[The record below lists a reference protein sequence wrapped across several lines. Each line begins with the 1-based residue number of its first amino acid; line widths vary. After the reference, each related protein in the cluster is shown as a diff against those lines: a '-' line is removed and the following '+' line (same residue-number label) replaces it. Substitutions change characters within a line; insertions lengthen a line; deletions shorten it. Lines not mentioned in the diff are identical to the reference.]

1 MLFHVQYVCPE
12 AQQRGIPTSLA
23 AKCWCSSGLY
33 MNETSV
39 FAGGNTKGKA
49 QTHLGPR
56 RLCRSAGIPTSRSEA
71 R

>member
-1 MLFHVQYVCPE
+1 MFFHVQYVCPE
-12 AQQRGIPTSLA
+12 AQQRGIPTSLT

-33 MNETSV
+33 MNETLA

-71 R
+71 H